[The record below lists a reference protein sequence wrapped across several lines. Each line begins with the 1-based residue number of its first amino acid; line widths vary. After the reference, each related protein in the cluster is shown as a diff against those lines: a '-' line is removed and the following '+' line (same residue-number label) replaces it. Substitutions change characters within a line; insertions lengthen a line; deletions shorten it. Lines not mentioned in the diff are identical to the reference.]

1 MMRGFGLAPCAIGV
15 LGAAAIFASCTG
27 GASQSSISATG
38 LGTAGLTP
46 FWMIHRGRGFSA
58 AVQTMKPQPDHHR
71 SWVSRDATLSPR
83 LLFESDFAAGTVSIY
98 TMPDLRLKGVITG
111 FDGPQGECADASG
124 NIWVAVTRAQQIV
137 KLSRA
142 GSILSTLSDS
152 TGFPIGCAVNRSNG
166 DLAVTN
172 IFNLSIGPGDVLVY
186 PGGSGS
192 PTSLRNSAQDLYYF
206 AGYDGDGNL
215 MVDGFDASGDFILSE
230 CPAGSSGCGT
240 VTLSG
245 GTVYYP
251 GMVQWSGVNE
261 SWIVGDQLCGN
272 TSTSCLYWFTVS
284 RSAGTITNSTALDN
298 YNGSPVCDVVQA
310 VVAAN
315 GQRYIAAGNID
326 SCLRRT
332 SSIDRWASP
341 AGGLPT
347 NSNDHRRRRG
357 QPTGAAISTK

>member
-1 MMRGFGLAPCAIGV
+1 MMRGSRLAPCAVGV
-15 LGAAAIFASCTG
+15 LGAAVIFASCSG

-38 LGTAGLTP
+38 LGTTGLSP
-46 FWMIHRGRGFSA
+46 FWMLVRGRGISA
-58 AVQTMKPQPDHHR
+58 AVESVNPQPDHHS
-71 SWVSRDATLSPR
+71 SWVSPDVKALPR
-83 LLFESDFAAGTVSIY
+83 LLFESDFAAGTVKIY
-98 TMPDLRLKGVITG
+98 KLPDLLLEGVITG

-142 GSILSTLSDS
+142 GAILLTLSDQ

-172 IFNLSIGPGDVLVY
+172 IFNLSLGPGDVLIY
-186 PGGSGS
+186 HGGSGN
-192 PTSLRNSAQDLYYF
+192 PTSLSNSAQALYYF
-206 AGYDGDGNL
+206 AGYDGNGNL
-215 MVDGFDASGDFILSE
+215 MVNGFDASGNFILSE

-240 VTLSG
+240 VTLGG
-245 GTVYYP
+245 GTAYYP
-251 GMVQWSGVNE
+251 GMVQWSSVNQ
-261 SWIVGDQLCGN
+261 SWVVGDQLCAN
-272 TSTSCLYWFTVS
+272 TRTSCLYWFTVS
-284 RSAGTITNSTALDN
+284 GSAGTITGSTALDN
-298 YNGSPVCDVVQA
+298 YDGSPVCDVVQA

-315 GQRYIAAGNID
+315 GQGYIAGGNID
-326 SCLRRT
+326 SCLHHT

-347 NSNDHRRRRG
+347 NSNARRRRLA

>member
-1 MMRGFGLAPCAIGV
+1 
-15 LGAAAIFASCTG
+15 
-27 GASQSSISATG
+27 
-38 LGTAGLTP
+38 
-46 FWMIHRGRGFSA
+46 
-58 AVQTMKPQPDHHR
+58 MKPQPDHHR
-71 SWVSRDATLSPR
+71 SWVSPDVKLLPR
-83 LLFESDFAAGTVSIY
+83 LLFESDFVRGTVTIY
-98 TMPDLRLKGVITG
+98 KLPELRIKGVITG

-152 TGFPIGCAVNRSNG
+152 TGFPIGCAVNQSNG

-192 PTSLRNSAQDLYYF
+192 PISLSNSAQSLYYF
-206 AGYDGDGNL
+206 AGYDGNGNL
-215 MVDGFDASGDFILSE
+215 MVDGFDSSGNFILSE

-251 GMVQWSGVNE
+251 GMVQWSSENQ
-261 SWIVGDQLCGN
+261 SWVVGDQLCGN
-272 TSTSCLYWFTVS
+272 TPTSCLYWFTAS
-284 RSAGTITNSTALDN
+284 GSPATITGSTALNN

-315 GQRYIAAGNID
+315 GQAYIAAGNID

-332 SSIDRWASP
+332 SSVDRWASD

-347 NSNDHRRRRG
+347 NSNKRHGRLG